1 MCPCIG
7 LASSPRCKTWLE
19 YQSESTTPMGSFI
32 FHITAALAEL
42 ERSNIRERTRAGLTA
57 ARARGRNG
65 GRPKKLN
72 DREWRAI
79 RTLVDA
85 RELTIEEIAG
95 QYGVSRATI
104 YRRASVGSNPSSRFS
119 HRGLSQALVAA
130 SRPPCKAGGNF
141 VDCDG

>member
-42 ERSNIRERTRAGLTA
+42 ERSIIRERTRAGLA
-57 ARARGRNG
+57 SARARGRKG

-85 RELTIEEIAG
+85 RELTIAEIAAP
-95 QYGVSRATI
+95 YGVRPARISR
-104 YRRASVGSNPSSRFS
+104 
-119 HRGLSQALVAA
+119 
-130 SRPPCKAGGNF
+130 
-141 VDCDG
+141 